1 MKIRLKV
8 FASIRDICGFD
19 EKEITLP
26 ASTTLDGLVD
36 VLALQFSGLDQKR
49 SSLLMAVN
57 EEYSTGNTM
66 LHDSDTVALF
76 PPVSGG

>member
-19 EKEITLP
+19 EKELTIP
-26 ASTTLDGLVD
+26 ESTTLEGLLD
-36 VLALQFSGLDQKR
+36 NLASQYSGLTGKR
-49 SSLLMAVN
+49 VSLLMAVN
-57 EEYSTGNTM
+57 EEYSKGDTI
-66 LHDSDTVALF
+66 LHDNDTVALF

>member
-1 MKIRLKV
+1 MKIRLKL

-26 ASTTLDGLVD
+26 ETATLNELLDNLASQYSA
-36 VLALQFSGLDQKR
+36 LALKR

-57 EEYSTGNTM
+57 EEYSRGDTI
-66 LHDSDTVALF
+66 LHNNDTVAIF

>member
-26 ASTTLDGLVD
+26 DSTTLDGLVD

>member
-1 MKIRLKV
+1 MKIRLKL
-8 FASIRDICGFD
+8 FASIREICGFD

-26 ASTTLDGLVD
+26 ETATLNELLDNLASQYSA
-36 VLALQFSGLDQKR
+36 LALKR

-57 EEYSTGNTM
+57 EEYSRGDTI
-66 LHDSDTVALF
+66 LHNNDTVAIF

>member
-1 MKIRLKV
+1 MKIRLMV

-26 ASTTLDGLVD
+26 EASSLDGLID
-36 VLALQFSGLDQKR
+36 SLAAQYSGLGEKR
-49 SSLLMAVN
+49 GSLLMAVN
-57 EEYSTGNTM
+57 KEYSTGGTILRDN
-66 LHDSDTVALF
+66 DTVALF

>member
-19 EKEITLP
+19 ETELSLP
-26 ASTTLDGLVD
+26 DTTTLNGLLDSLTAQYDGL
-36 VLALQFSGLDQKR
+36 AAKR

-57 EEYSTGNTM
+57 EEYSTGGTI
-66 LHDSDTVALF
+66 LHDNDTVALF